1 MLTLKFIQENP
12 EAVIAG
18 LKIKNFDAE
27 PYVKQILAKDDERRA
42 TQKEQDDVLAQI
54 NAISKQIGQLF
65 KEGKAAEANEMK
77 KKSTELGE
85 TQKALGAKLDAIN
98 AELNDI
104 LVRLPNMP
112 YKLVKPGKGA

>member
-42 TQKEQDDVLAQI
+42 TQKEQDDILSQI
-54 NAISKQIGQLF
+54 NAISKQVGQLF
-65 KEGKAAEANEMK
+65 KEGKTAEANEMK
-77 KKSTELGE
+77 KKSAELGE
-85 TQKALGAKLDAIN
+85 AQRPLALN
-98 AELNDI
+98 STP
-104 LVRLPNMP
+104 LPP
-112 YKLVKPGKGA
+112 S